1 MRRHLQQRSS
11 GASRRQSRVSEAG
24 TLARCLST
32 DKDRSSA
39 RSSELREC
47 HDPQRKTEHAAAA
60 DRMRTERRLFP
71 AGGPLGPTCRPPRK
85 QARQGLLGWLERR
98 NISLW
103 GTLLLSVSVLMLGP
117 LAPEGVETSS
127 SPVLV
132 NLDNTD
138 LSAFTQEQLQ
148 SGELMEQGAPL
159 RRLSNIVEWA
169 AEIERVLRLSP
180 RLSLYI
186 GIFLTLAGSLL
197 MAGGS
202 TLMKLGLSIE
212 DEVALRTQWCDQQW
226 LWGFAAYVAGA
237 CMHVIALGF
246 APASVLSPMNSIGL
260 IANAVAS
267 ATVLKEPFGF
277 QELLFTGGCAFGV
290 FLCAC
295 ASVLPRTEFVDMGGE
310 IDARYIGLYS
320 WRDPWYLAFL
330 GACCGL
336 GFGAL
341 VYLNSVESALL
352 EEREQQLLREADRGV
367 GLLTLSSSH
376 ANGGGSVSKNSP
388 RGEPNSPRGGGK
400 QFVYP
405 RLVGLCYGFLAGI
418 VGSQCILEVKEIGTC
433 VRVRVSP
440 SAVSFFHPLCS
451 LAASSIRATKNTIDH
466 TLKFGGDEDKEGSLD
481 PQLALFDCFAC
492 MAIGA
497 YKTISLLLV
506 VPSPFHAG
514 FAKFH
519 EVQGFSAGALVLFGL
534 GFGLTAMCIIL
545 LAVEE
550 MQNLRRYV
558 DQQVP
563 EYSDEEADLAAQD
576 LVEQRLS
583 KHVTFAMGMFPISS
597 LGRTAGRRRFR
608 PIYQRFRR
616 TRSTASDTALGDAYG
631 ELTVG
636 SSSVAGAYTLP
647 PNIHFPRR
655 SIDSYVMQAHGD
667 THHSPS
673 HAISLQPSSPS
684 RSLEAISRA
693 SLGATHPPPAS
704 DEAQGKPDS
713 MVSRIPTHHLIPP
726 SLRSSYQSQYL
737 NAP

>member
-1 MRRHLQQRSS
+1 MRRHMQQRSTHAS
-11 GASRRQSRVSEAG
+11 GRPSSAPESG
-24 TLARCLST
+24 TLARCLSKGGDSGAST
-32 DKDRSSA
+32 SIELSGWQESQRTSKDAPASHTMFIEKRSPAA
-39 RSSELREC
+39 RG
-47 HDPQRKTEHAAAA
+47 PQGVS
-60 DRMRTERRLFP
+60 RRH
-71 AGGPLGPTCRPPRK
+71 PRK
-85 QARQGLLGWLERR
+85 QARQGALAWLQRI
-98 NISLW
+98 NVSLW
-103 GTLLLSVSVLMLGP
+103 GTLVLSVLVLVLGP
-117 LAPEGVETSS
+117 LAPEAVETAS

-132 NLDNTD
+132 GLDNTD
-138 LSAFTQEQLQ
+138 LSSFTQEQEQ
-148 SGELMEQGAPL
+148 SGEFMEKGAPF
-159 RRLSNIVEWA
+159 RRLSNVVEWA
-169 AEIERVLRLSP
+169 AEIEGVLRLSP

-212 DEVALRTQWCDQQW
+212 DEAALRTQSCDQQW

-310 IDARYIGLYS
+310 IDTRYIGLYS

-352 EEREQQLLREADRGV
+352 EEREQQLLREADRGI
-367 GLLTLSSSH
+367 GLLTLSGSH
-376 ANGGGSVSKNSP
+376 ANSGVSVTKSSP
-388 RGEPNSPRGGGK
+388 RSEPNSPRGGGK

-405 RLVGLCYGFLAGI
+405 RLV
-418 VGSQCILEVKEIGTC
+418 
-433 VRVRVSP
+433 VRAQSELHLVFA
-440 SAVSFFHPLCS
+440 SAVSCLLLPRNISVASGLQRRSPCLVWARLRPDGNVHHPLGSGRNAESVRGDKGNPELCKRRRAYQKSS
-451 LAASSIRATKNTIDH
+451 LSPSMARLSTPRDMR
-466 TLKFGGDEDKEGSLD
+466 GC
-481 PQLALFDCFAC
+481 ALR
-492 MAIGA
+492 
-497 YKTISLLLV
+497 
-506 VPSPFHAG
+506 
-514 FAKFH
+514 
-519 EVQGFSAGALVLFGL
+519 
-534 GFGLTAMCIIL
+534 
-545 LAVEE
+545 
-550 MQNLRRYV
+550 RRYV

-563 EYSDEEADLAAQD
+563 EYSDAEADLAAQD

-655 SIDSYVMQAHGD
+655 SIDSYVIQAHGD
-667 THHSPS
+667 SHQSPS
-673 HAISLQPSSPS
+673 HAISLQSSSPS
-684 RSLEAISRA
+684 RSLDVISRA
-693 SLGATHPPPAS
+693 SLGSTHQPS
-704 DEAQGKPDS
+704 RRSEEAQGRPAS
-713 MVSRIPTHHLIPP
+713 MVSRISTNHLMPP
-726 SLRSSYQSQYL
+726 SLRSSYQSQYM
-737 NAP
+737 NAPEPT